1 MSDKRKISIDLPD
14 DFEIE
19 ADDLEVLR
27 RTFQS
32 IIALANRC
40 GDTSHRPCANM
51 IEAGWDVNWSLQWVA
66 RAHRGKDFE
75 EATGATRREAMN
87 RLREA
92 TRLYQSDGC
101 P

>member
-1 MSDKRKISIDLPD
+1 MSEPRTIAIDLPD

-19 ADDLEVLR
+19 PDDLEVLR

-40 GDTSHRPCANM
+40 GDKSARPCTQM
-51 IEAGWDVNWSLQWVA
+51 IDSGWDVNWSLQWVV
-66 RAHRGKDFE
+66 RAQRGKDFE
-75 EATGATRREAMN
+75 EVTGATRREAMN
-87 RLREA
+87 RLQEA